1 MNIVQA
7 LADAIPLM
15 LSCVGLTF
23 LWSLI
28 TGSRLSLVLVSSVS
42 SATLLSLRFLIWFF
56 RDGLGP
62 DAVTSTGLEAARRI
76 GFEAAVPVV
85 VWLLV
90 NGLAFAR
97 YRSRHVRSA

>member
-7 LADAIPLM
+7 LIDATPLM
-15 LSCVGLTF
+15 ILCVGLAF

-28 TGSRLSLVLVSSVS
+28 AGSRLSLVLVSSVS
-42 SATLLSLRFLIWFF
+42 SATLLALLFLIWFF

-62 DAVTSTGLEAARRI
+62 DAVTSTGLEAAHRLGI
-76 GFEAAVPVV
+76 GSVIPVI

-97 YRSRHVRSA
+97 YRSRHARAA